1 MYLEYKHLLDRKE
14 TKAADKLR
22 AQFKDKYEKSFACEK
37 LVLVRTIATKR
48 YEF

>member
-1 MYLEYKHLLDRKE
+1 MYLEYKRLLDSKE
-14 TKAADKLR
+14 TKGADKLR
-22 AQFKDKYEKSFACEK
+22 AQFKDKYEKSFSCEK